1 MTEPRALLRRC
12 GAEFVGTFALVFAGA
27 GAIVINAQQSNVIT
41 HIGISATFGL
51 VIMVMI
57 YAVGHISGA
66 HFNPAVTLAFASTRH
81 FPAREVVPY
90 WIAQFGAAI
99 AAAAVL
105 RMMFGNVAE
114 LGSTQPSGSMLQSF
128 WLELILTFGLMFV
141 IVSVA
146 TDARAVGQAAAI
158 AIGGTVGLA
167 AMFGGP
173 ISGASMNTAR
183 SFGPALISGEFNA
196 LWIYFLA
203 PPIGAV
209 LGALTYGAI
218 RGES

>member
-1 MTEPRALLRRC
+1 MTESRALLRRC

-27 GAIVINAQQSNVIT
+27 GAIVINAQESNVIT
-41 HIGISATFGL
+41 HIGIAATFGL

-66 HFNPAVTLAFASTRH
+66 HFNPAVTLAFASARH

-99 AAAAVL
+99 AAASVL

-128 WLELILTFGLMFV
+128 WLEIILTFGLMFV

-146 TDARAVGQAAAI
+146 TDTRAVGQAAAI

-183 SFGPALISGEFNA
+183 SLGPALVSGEFSA
-196 LWIYFLA
+196 LWIYILA

-209 LGALTYGAI
+209 LGALTYGVI